1 MFHKKSILEIL
12 EKFCGTHFFIYVS
25 HKTQILEKVMLTHLH
40 FLLNVSHKTQILEIL
55 EFCLTRKLL
64 NVSHKT
70 QILEILEKIML
81 NIAFL
86 IDVSHKTQILE
97 ILEKLSKTY
106 ILKKN
111 DGHSKKSWEACGGP
125 CGPVQGPW
133 VRTNVVMCGAC
144 SCPCGP
150 VQGPC
155 GDHVVM

>member
-1 MFHKKSILEIL
+1 
-12 EKFCGTHFFIYVS
+12 
-25 HKTQILEKVMLTHLH
+25 MLTHLH

-70 QILEILEKIML
+70 QILEILEKYVKHC
-81 NIAFL
+81 FL
-86 IDVSHKTQILE
+86 IYVSHKTQILE
-97 ILEKLSKTY
+97 ILEKFSKTQ
-106 ILKKN
+106 ILEKKLM
-111 DGHSKKSWEACGGP
+111 GTQKKSWEACGGP

>member
-97 ILEKLSKTY
+97 ILEILEKFSKTQ
-106 ILKKN
+106 ILEKQLVGTQKKV
-111 DGHSKKSWEACGGP
+111 G
-125 CGPVQGPW
+125 
-133 VRTNVVMCGAC
+133 R
-144 SCPCGP
+144 
-150 VQGPC
+150 
-155 GDHVVM
+155 HVVVHVVLCKGHG